1 MPESPSPEN
10 KPKTEGEQKSQSS
23 ALPMCRQTTIK
34 MSKCILLPIW
44 VSVSNSEFW
53 NKIIYSTESEDLKS
67 KPSSPVDRQCLEKF
81 WQFSNSST
89 TFMKCL
95 LCARYWLGLQD
106 TKRVKICNLP
116 SFNRSISCLLNK
128 KCNLGFLKHK
138 NTQEAKLIRKRSY
151 ISSFS
156 IITCYQVHN

>member
-23 ALPMCRQTTIK
+23 ALPMCRHQLRHQNA
-34 MSKCILLPIW
+34 SFYLHGSQYPI
-44 VSVSNSEFW
+44 VNSEI
-53 NKIIYSTESEDLKS
+53 KIIYSTESEDLKS
-67 KPSSPVDRQCLEKF
+67 KPSSPVDQQYLGKF

-106 TKRVKICNLP
+106 TKRIKICNLP
-116 SFNRSISCLLNK
+116 SFNSSISCLLNK

-138 NTQEAKLIRKRSY
+138 NTQEAGLICKRGY
-151 ISSFS
+151 ISSFGV
-156 IITCYQVHN
+156 IRCYQVH